1 LALAS
6 AADRE
11 LSTIL
16 GAPGST
22 VFSTPDILLKDMINL
37 WRHKV
42 IMSMCLIGDAVVTP
56 NASVTCDGFYMPNH
70 VILVI
75 AYEYGGIPKNKN

>member
-1 LALAS
+1 
-6 AADRE
+6 
-11 LSTIL
+11 
-16 GAPGST
+16 
-22 VFSTPDILLKDMINL
+22 MINL